1 MSAEIRRSLSWGLTV
16 VAAVLWFAAF
26 VVLFRSDLDSPFWAS
41 AIFVGLGAAAF
52 LAGRLFIIL
61 PADKPPSKA

>member
-1 MSAEIRRSLSWGLTV
+1 MSAEVRRSLSWGLTV

-41 AIFVGLGAAAF
+41 VIFVGIGAVAF
-52 LAGRLFIIL
+52 LAGRIITIL
-61 PADKPPSKA
+61 PAKPSPKA